1 MATLPFPC
9 TSIRLSSVDFNSAIG
24 TLEIDA
30 AAVWAILDVE
40 SGKAGN
46 LPDRRPQILFERAV
60 FHHRTNGAYDDTHP
74 GISAP
79 TWGGYLGGAAEYGRL
94 GHAYALNP
102 DAALQSASWGLG
114 QIMGFNFSPAG
125 FDSAQD
131 FVRAACASE
140 AAQLQQFVSFLQ
152 QTGVAAPLQAH
163 DWVTVAG
170 KYNGP
175 GQVGA
180 YSQNL
185 ATSYAKL
192 QGPGALPDLDVR
204 AAQLY
209 LRFLASANG
218 IPAWNPA
225 AGPAGIDGIWGPNT
239 QAALHAFQIAQ
250 GIAPTTAVDA
260 GVLASLVAALP
271 SAVNLDLS

>member
-9 TSIRLSSVDFNSAIG
+9 TSVPLSSGDFNTAIG
-24 TLEIDA
+24 TLGIDA
-30 AAVWAILDVE
+30 ATVWAILNVE
-40 SGKAGN
+40 SGKAGY
-46 LPDRRPQILFERAV
+46 LPDRRPQILFERAI
-60 FHHRTNGAYDDTHP
+60 FHHRTNGAYDVSNP

-79 TWGGYLGGAAEYGRL
+79 TWGGYSGGAAEYGRL
-94 GHAYALNP
+94 GQAYALNP

-125 FDSAQD
+125 FDNAED
-131 FVRAACASE
+131 FVQAACASE
-140 AAQLQQFVSFLQ
+140 ASQLQQFVSFLQ
-152 QTGVAAPLQAH
+152 QTGVAAPLQARN
-163 DWVTVAG
+163 WVTVAS

-185 ATSYAKL
+185 AASYAKL
-192 QGPGALPDLDVR
+192 QAPGALPDLDVR

-209 LRFLASANG
+209 LRFLSAANG
-218 IPAWNPA
+218 VPGWSPA
-225 AGPAGIDGIWGPNT
+225 AIDGIWGPNT
-239 QAALHAFQIAQ
+239 QGALNAFQTAQ
-250 GIAPTTAVDA
+250 GIAATGSVDA

-271 SAVNLDLS
+271 AAVNLDLS